1 VAKRAS
7 RGRFKSL
14 KVSDG
19 FRDFVLDQLSGV
31 KDLRAKSMFGGVGL
45 YTGDVFFGIIA
56 ADVLYFKVGD
66 ANRADYTRVKSK
78 PFAPYPG
85 KPSMN
90 YFTVPIS
97 VVEDRESLTR
107 WAARSIEVAR
117 ASRASRRKA

>member
-1 VAKRAS
+1 MKRQP
-7 RGRFKSL
+7 RRPFKSL

-31 KDLRAKSMFGGVGL
+31 KDLRAKSMFGGIGL
-45 YTGDVFFGIIA
+45 YSGDVFFGIIA
-56 ADVLYFKVGD
+56 ADILYFKVGD
-66 ANRADYTRVKSK
+66 ANRADYTRAKSK

-97 VVEDRESLTR
+97 VVEDQQVLPR
-107 WAARSIEVAR
+107 WAARSIDVAG
-117 ASRASRRKA
+117 ASRRSRRKA